1 MINPKIFNL
10 GVWYRIVS
18 TTSFCGHVLGG
29 KPYHCLRNKEPDC
42 QKQCTL
48 SEWCIGYAR
57 RHNSCALMTSSGV
70 CPSSW
75 EKTSGHVARS
85 EGDLVATYS
94 DDWVC
99 KSKKGIKSMKWLK
112 YFFRINSLQ
121 INKQPTYTAFSG
133 ITCQCKNITTLEGN
147 GNCLKPSNKHNAM
160 SFCYVIQPSS
170 CSDLEEDD
178 AFNGEKLSAEACK
191 SRNMI
196 SAKQLPPQK
205 GYVTF

>member
-1 MINPKIFNL
+1 MIKHHTQVYTWYSVIIPRKYKAWFQFRIVKRYQPLKSNL

-18 TTSFCGHVLGG
+18 TSSFCGHVLGG

-70 CPSSW
+70 CPSTW
-75 EKTSGHVARS
+75 EKMSGNVARS

-99 KSKKGIKSMKWLK
+99 KSKKGIKSMK
-112 YFFRINSLQ
+112 
-121 INKQPTYTAFSG
+121 
-133 ITCQCKNITTLEGN
+133 
-147 GNCLKPSNKHNAM
+147 
-160 SFCYVIQPSS
+160 
-170 CSDLEEDD
+170 
-178 AFNGEKLSAEACK
+178 
-191 SRNMI
+191 
-196 SAKQLPPQK
+196 
-205 GYVTF
+205 